1 MELIQKNPQVQPD
14 STQHHSNLKAYISES
29 VVQTTLLPWLLH
41 EKRRE
46 RGEEGS
52 RRERGGE
59 GRKELTKS
67 GRLKK
72 MRFHE
77 GLHGTTAGQTG
88 NIAGKVHCPCS
99 GWLVVFIWLLKEG
112 LV

>member
-46 RGEEGS
+46 GKGEKS
-52 RRERGGE
+52 RRVRGGE
-59 GRKELTKS
+59 GRKELIKKWETKENEIS
-67 GRLKK
+67 RGS
-72 MRFHE
+72 
-77 GLHGTTAGQTG
+77 T
-88 NIAGKVHCPCS
+88 
-99 GWLVVFIWLLKEG
+99 
-112 LV
+112 

>member
-46 RGEEGS
+46 GKGEKS
-52 RRERGGE
+52 RRVRGGE
-59 GRKELTKS
+59 GRKELIKKWETKENEIS
-67 GRLKK
+67 
-72 MRFHE
+72 
-77 GLHGTTAGQTG
+77 
-88 NIAGKVHCPCS
+88 
-99 GWLVVFIWLLKEG
+99 
-112 LV
+112 

>member
-46 RGEEGS
+46 GKGEKRGAEGWG
-52 RRERGGE
+52 EARGG
-59 GRKELTKS
+59 KS
-67 GRLKK
+67 
-72 MRFHE
+72 
-77 GLHGTTAGQTG
+77 
-88 NIAGKVHCPCS
+88 S
-99 GWLVVFIWLLKEG
+99 
-112 LV
+112 